1 MKLTDLLKELG
12 IEEGKV
18 YTDKDRPPF
27 KVVEGGPGSGPH
39 GDDDDKEDNPFDR
52 EPSDD
57 ELKDI
62 EKQFEGTVFEGI
74 DLYQEACW
82 KGYEKKGMKKMFGK
96 MYPNCVK
103 KKKRKSEGKLA
114 EGKKLRLPGGVEAT
128 IDFKGIK
135 LQQKGKKP
143 VFLDRNELLNF
154 FRATTKYLRYT

>member
-103 KKKRKSEGKLA
+103 KEEK
-114 EGKKLRLPGGVEAT
+114 
-128 IDFKGIK
+128 ID
-135 LQQKGKKP
+135 
-143 VFLDRNELLNF
+143 
-154 FRATTKYLRYT
+154 

>member
-1 MKLTDLLKELG
+1 MIK
-12 IEEGKV
+12 
-18 YTDKDRPPF
+18 
-27 KVVEGGPGSGPH
+27 
-39 GDDDDKEDNPFDR
+39 
-52 EPSDD
+52 
-57 ELKDI
+57 LKDI
-62 EKQFEGTVFEGI
+62 LVEK
-74 DLYQEACW
+74 CW

-103 KKKRKSEGKLA
+103 KKKKREVKEDRGPCWKGYTQKGMKKKGNKMVPNCVKNEEIT